1 MAGVTVAFDTL
12 KAATRLQ
19 EEAGFDQTKARVL
32 VSTFAEGLVE
42 NLATKDDIAG
52 LRHEFTT
59 LRREITTLATKEDL
73 ATLRG
78 EMKQMHSGLH
88 GEITDSRGEMK
99 QRYTDL
105 DAKMHQI
112 DANLRGEMKQMHSDL
127 HGEITDLR
135 GEMKQRYTDLDAKMH
150 QIDAN
155 LRGEMKQA
163 DANLSSK
170 ISKVQERLTVRLG
183 GAVAAAVAILVAV
196 DKLL

>member
-19 EEAGFDQTKARVL
+19 EEAGFDPTKARVL
-32 VSTFAEGLVE
+32 VSTFAEGMVE

-59 LRREITTLATKEDL
+59 LRRELTTFATKEDL

-78 EMKQMHSGLH
+78 EMQQGHSDL
-88 GEITDSRGEMK
+88 RGEMK
-99 QRYTDL
+99 RMYSDL
-105 DAKMHQI
+105 DGKMQQI
-112 DANLRGEMKQMHSDL
+112 DANLRGQ
-127 HGEITDLR
+127 
-135 GEMKQRYTDLDAKMH
+135 
-150 QIDAN
+150 
-155 LRGEMKQA
+155 
-163 DANLSSK
+163 

>member
-32 VSTFAEGLVE
+32 VSTFAEGLVD

-52 LRHEFTT
+52 LRREITT
-59 LRREITTLATKEDL
+59 LRREITTLRRETTTYATKEDL

-78 EMKQMHSGLH
+78 EMQQGHSDL
-88 GEITDSRGEMK
+88 RGEM
-99 QRYTDL
+99 Q
-105 DAKMHQI
+105 QI
-112 DANLRGEMKQMHSDL
+112 DANLRGQ
-127 HGEITDLR
+127 
-135 GEMKQRYTDLDAKMH
+135 
-150 QIDAN
+150 
-155 LRGEMKQA
+155 
-163 DANLSSK
+163 

>member
-52 LRHEFTT
+52 LRREFANLRREFAN
-59 LRREITTLATKEDL
+59 LRREITPLATKEEL

-78 EMKQMHSGLH
+78 EMKRVYS
-88 GEITDSRGEMK
+88 
-99 QRYTDL
+99 DL
-105 DAKMHQI
+105 DGKMQQI
-112 DANLRGEMKQMHSDL
+112 DANLRGQ
-127 HGEITDLR
+127 
-135 GEMKQRYTDLDAKMH
+135 
-150 QIDAN
+150 
-155 LRGEMKQA
+155 
-163 DANLSSK
+163 

>member
-1 MAGVTVAFDTL
+1 MAGVTAAFDTL

-19 EEAGFDQTKARVL
+19 EEAGFDPTKARVL
-32 VSTFAEGLVE
+32 VSTFAEGMVE

-52 LRHEFTT
+52 LRRDFK
-59 LRREITTLATKEDL
+59 TLATKEEL

-78 EMKQMHSGLH
+78 E
-88 GEITDSRGEMK
+88 
-99 QRYTDL
+99 
-105 DAKMHQI
+105 MHQI
-112 DANLRGEMKQMHSDL
+112 DANLRGEMKQVYSDL
-127 HGEITDLR
+127 HGEIAD
-135 GEMKQRYTDLDAKMH
+135 
-150 QIDAN
+150 

-163 DANLSSK
+163 DANLSGQ

>member
-19 EEAGFDQTKARVL
+19 EEAGFDPTKARVL
-32 VSTFAEGLVE
+32 VSTFAEGMVE

-52 LRHEFTT
+52 LR
-59 LRREITTLATKEDL
+59 REIATLATKEEL

-78 EMKQMHSGLH
+78 EMQ
-88 GEITDSRGEMK
+88 
-99 QRYTDL
+99 
-105 DAKMHQI
+105 QI
-112 DANLRGEMKQMHSDL
+112 DANLRGQ
-127 HGEITDLR
+127 
-135 GEMKQRYTDLDAKMH
+135 
-150 QIDAN
+150 
-155 LRGEMKQA
+155 
-163 DANLSSK
+163 

>member
-19 EEAGFDQTKARVL
+19 EEAGFDPTKARVL

-52 LRHEFTT
+52 LRREFTT
-59 LRREITTLATKEDL
+59 LRREFTTLATKEDL
-73 ATLRG
+73 ATVRG
-78 EMKQMHSGLH
+78 E
-88 GEITDSRGEMK
+88 
-99 QRYTDL
+99 
-105 DAKMHQI
+105 MHQI
-112 DANLRGEMKQMHSDL
+112 DGNLRGEIKQMYSDL
-127 HGEITDLR
+127 DG
-135 GEMKQRYTDLDAKMH
+135 KMQ

-155 LRGEMKQA
+155 VRGQ
-163 DANLSSK
+163 

-183 GAVAAAVAILVAV
+183 GAVGAAVAILVAV

>member
-52 LRHEFTT
+52 LRREFAN
-59 LRREITTLATKEDL
+59 LRREITPLATKEEL

-78 EMKQMHSGLH
+78 EMKRVYS
-88 GEITDSRGEMK
+88 
-99 QRYTDL
+99 DL
-105 DAKMHQI
+105 DGKMQQI
-112 DANLRGEMKQMHSDL
+112 DANLRGQ
-127 HGEITDLR
+127 
-135 GEMKQRYTDLDAKMH
+135 
-150 QIDAN
+150 
-155 LRGEMKQA
+155 
-163 DANLSSK
+163 